1 MAGVKTLATRL
12 RVTALA
18 AAKATPPMER
28 PAKRQ
33 RTTSEEI
40 YYVTD
45 IHTGDE
51 MVFAGAQARSQARGR
66 MIAGSYFDPAAPMAV
81 IRADASSSLRLATQ
95 SEKGGLC
102 VCVRPSKA
110 RPGGVGLSAE
120 SFELCCICS
129 AEGCHTRCLD
139 LKARGPKRDVEAF
152 LRARENH
159 RRSQPAGVH
168 ERCLYLRCDACAL
181 AGDRWLSA
189 PRGAVAGG
197 GTVAGDAGAG
207 AAVVKRERGAGV
219 SAVAALAGM
228 VVPDRPPVPQHLQV
242 AQAFHVRGPGYAY
255 VKPGELATVIINTL

>member
-1 MAGVKTLATRL
+1 MAECCWRCVCA
-12 RVTALA
+12 RVCACGRVA
-18 AAKATPPMER
+18 AVCVMER

-33 RTTSEEI
+33 RADVF
-40 YYVTD
+40 YVTD
-45 IHTGDE
+45 MHTGRE
-51 MVFAGAQARSQARGR
+51 LEFAGAQARSQARGR
-66 MIAGSYFDPAAPMAV
+66 MIAGSYFDPAAPMTV
-81 IRADASSSLRLATQ
+81 LRADASGSLRLATQ
-95 SEKGGLC
+95 SEKGGLS
-102 VCVRPSKA
+102 VCVRPSKT
-110 RPGGVGLSAE
+110 RPGGVGLSEA
-120 SFELCCICS
+120 SFEHCCICS

-207 AAVVKRERGAGV
+207 AAVVKRERGAGA
-219 SAVAALAGM
+219 SAVAALVGM
-228 VVPDRPPVPQHLQV
+228 VVPGRPFVAPPWHVPRS
-242 AQAFHVRGPGYAY
+242 FCVRGPGYAY
-255 VKPGELATVIINTL
+255 VKPGERATVTIDRV

>member
-1 MAGVKTLATRL
+1 MAECCWRCVCV
-12 RVTALA
+12 RVCACGRVA
-18 AAKATPPMER
+18 AVCAMER

-33 RTTSEEI
+33 RADVF
-40 YYVTD
+40 YVTD

-51 MVFAGAQARSQARGR
+51 MEFAGAQARTQARGR

-81 IRADASSSLRLATQ
+81 LRTDASGSLRLATQ
-95 SEKGGLC
+95 TEKGGLC
-102 VCVRPSKA
+102 VCVRPSKT

-120 SFELCCICS
+120 SFEYCCICS
-129 AEGCHTRCLD
+129 AEGCQTRCLD

-159 RRSQPAGVH
+159 RRSLSAGVR
-168 ERCLYLRCDACAL
+168 EPCLYLRCDACAL

-197 GTVAGDAGAG
+197 GAAAGDAG
-207 AAVVKRERGAGV
+207 AAVVKMERGAGA

-228 VVPDRPPVPQHLQV
+228 VVPGRPPVAPPWHV
-242 AQAFHVRGPGYAY
+242 PRSFCVRGPGYAY
-255 VKPGELATVIINTL
+255 VEDGERATVTIDTRLQ